1 MNLKIYLLIPILLS
15 LNLSSCTIER
25 LDEVKKAA
33 EKEKFD
39 PEEYAQNFWTEKLMK
54 NLDSAV
60 DASALFQEIK
70 KDPEEARNKYA
81 LSLGMSSIY
90 NYFIAGKGRI
100 VSIDEDGVGIT
111 LNRDGLNADITIA
124 IIDIFGNAVRD
135 AAGLIDLN
143 EFVNIQDFNDISIEI
158 NKIVTSKVIPP
169 FKEKVRIGM
178 IVKFVGCAEI
188 MYEETDLNPML
199 IIPVYLEFL

>member
-1 MNLKIYLLIPILLS
+1 MNLKKYLLILILLS
-15 LNLSSCTIER
+15 LHLSNCTIER

-39 PEEYAQNFWTEKLMK
+39 PAEYAQNFWTEKLMK

-60 DASALFQEIK
+60 DASVLFQAIK
-70 KDPEEARNKYA
+70 KGPEEARNKYA

-90 NYFIAGKGRI
+90 NYFITGKGWI
-100 VSIDEDGVGIT
+100 VSIDEDGIGIA
-111 LNRDGLNADITIA
+111 LSRDGLNADITIA

-169 FKEKVRIGM
+169 FKEKVRTGM
-178 IVKFVGCAEI
+178 NVKFVGCAEI
-188 MYEETDLNPML
+188 MNEETDLSPLL